1 MVTLTQGVLIVSM
14 LTTIGS
20 TTVSGIALA
29 KEKTAD
35 SFYITNIVSMIALF
49 VFLYLMYAVPPRR
62 IGNYYSGRVMLL
74 TALIYIAPIVAF
86 AITLSRKPENKAYIG
101 NFVISI
107 VPILLIGIFLMYCKS
122 LSIKP
127 VIDCDTFKKQN
138 LPCADLEKKIGTST
152 PFTEQTKK
160 AAQIAALRDAYNS
173 LNIAESTK
181 NSLGIAFKNFL
192 NKANLLQT
200 NTLQISQTI
209 KNLKGEI
216 EKTNKSRAF
225 QRKIFMYLFILLI
238 ILITFLVIHFFSA
251 IKSFFTF

>member
-62 IGNYYSGRVMLL
+62 IGNFYSSRVMLI

-86 AITLSRKPENKAYIG
+86 AITLSRKSENKAYIG

-107 VPILLIGIFLMYCKS
+107 VPILLIGLFLMYCKS
-122 LSIKP
+122 LPLP
-127 VIDCDTFKKQN
+127 VIDCDTFKNQN
-138 LPCADLEKKIGTST
+138 LKCAELMRNIRKST
-152 PFTEQTKK
+152 QFTDQAEK
-160 AAQIAALRDAYNS
+160 AAQIAALRDAENS
-173 LNIAESTK
+173 LRIAESTK
-181 NSLGIAFKNFL
+181 NSLSTAFKSFL
-192 NKANLLQT
+192 NKADRLHT
-200 NTLQISQTI
+200 NTLQISKII
-209 KNLKGEI
+209 KDLKGEI
-216 EKTNKSRAF
+216 EITNKRRAF
-225 QRKIFMYLFILLI
+225 QRKIFLCLLILLI

>member
-35 SFYITNIVSMIALF
+35 SFYITNIVSMIVLF

-122 LSIKP
+122 LSILP

-138 LPCADLEKKIGTST
+138 LPCADLEKKIGIST
-152 PFTEQTKK
+152 QFTEQIKK
-160 AAQIAALRDAYNS
+160 AALRDAYNS